1 MDDIFIENKEIGS
14 KNEYVCRICGKKFG
28 ESLGDMELHQLI
40 SHIQSNE

>member
-1 MDDIFIENKEIGS
+1 MDDILIVNKEIGS
-14 KNEYVCRICGKKFG
+14 MNEYICSICGKKFG